1 VATAPGLALVPAQR
15 GAPDTF
21 RTWLALVDSWT
32 LSRASAATAATYGA
46 AWSRVDAALRAA
58 GRVDL
63 ALNPLRIGPAEAA
76 LVVAALRRR
85 YRPATVNLTLSA
97 LRGLWRRAA
106 DAGLP
111 VGDPWH
117 AVGAERPP
125 VAVAEKVLPRE
136 AIPRLFAAAR
146 TPYEHLLLRL
156 LYHAGLRVSEACAL
170 DWGHVRQDGDAWRAT
185 IYGKG
190 GKTRW
195 VPLLPELVG
204 EALELDAPGRDGD
217 PFAPADSRGTRWDR
231 FRAHAVVKAVARRAG
246 LGDAPSPH
254 WLRHCCAAHLAAA
267 GVPLNEV
274 QALLGHAS
282 LATTGIYLRIQP
294 TAASVQALAFG
305 PADDVVDGGEARRVA
320 TRRASGV
327 RWGWGLCP
335 RPRRPP
341 RSRRCWRRSPVG
353 RSPARRRWAS
363 PRPRPT
369 PCRPSPPAWPRAAG
383 RSPAR
388 RR

>member
-1 VATAPGLALVPAQR
+1 VAAAAGLILPQDGGQAA
-15 GAPDTF
+15 GGF
-21 RTWLALVDSWT
+21 LAVVNAWT
-32 LSRASAATAATYGA
+32 LSRASASTAATYGA
-46 AWSRVDAALRAA
+46 AWDRLNTMLRTA

-63 ALNPLRIGPAEAA
+63 ALDPLRIGPAEAA
-76 LVVAALRRR
+76 LVVAALRRH
-85 YRPATVNLTLSA
+85 YRPTTVNLTLSA

-106 DAGLP
+106 EAGLP
-111 VGDPWH
+111 ASDPWRT
-117 AVGAERPP
+117 VGAERPP
-125 VAVAEKVLPRE
+125 VAVAEKLLPRE

-156 LYHAGLRVSEACAL
+156 LYHAGLRVSEACTL
-170 DWGHVRQDGDAWRAT
+170 NWGHVRQDGDAWRAT
-185 IYGKG
+185 IHGKG

-217 PFAPADSRGTRWDR
+217 PFAPTDSRGARWDR
-231 FRAHAVVKAVARRAG
+231 FRAHAAVKAAARRAG
-246 LGDAPSPH
+246 LGNAPSPH

-305 PADDVVDGGEARRVA
+305 PQDGVVD
-320 TRRASGV
+320 S
-327 RWGWGLCP
+327 
-335 RPRRPP
+335 
-341 RSRRCWRRSPVG
+341 
-353 RSPARRRWAS
+353 ARRR
-363 PRPRPT
+363 
-369 PCRPSPPAWPRAAG
+369 
-383 RSPAR
+383 
-388 RR
+388 